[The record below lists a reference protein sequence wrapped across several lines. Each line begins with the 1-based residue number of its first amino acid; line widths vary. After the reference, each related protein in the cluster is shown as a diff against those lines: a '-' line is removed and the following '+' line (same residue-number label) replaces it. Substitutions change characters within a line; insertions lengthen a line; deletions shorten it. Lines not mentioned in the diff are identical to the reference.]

1 MENNPFFD
9 IYIDEGTDFTM
20 YLVLED
26 VSIDGT
32 TGVETS
38 TPVDLT
44 EITALR
50 AKVKKDFLSSSPTL
64 FSFNVLITNALDGEI
79 GLSLSKSASV
89 GLLDSADPTQL
100 LGYYDIILTK
110 STGTEAKLVSGKVF
124 INQTIS
130 II

>member
-20 YLVLED
+20 YLSLND
-26 VSIDGT
+26 VSVDGL
-32 TGVETS
+32 TGVETA
-38 TPVDLT
+38 TPVDLSQ
-44 EITALR
+44 ITALR
-50 AKVKKDFLSSSPTL
+50 AKVKKDFSAGSPTL
-64 FSFNVLITNALDGEI
+64 FSFTVLVTDALTGEI
-79 GLSLSKSASV
+79 GLSLSRTASV
-89 GLLDSADPTQL
+89 GLLEAKDPTQF

>member
-110 STGTEAKLVSGKVF
+110 SNGTEAKLVSGKVF